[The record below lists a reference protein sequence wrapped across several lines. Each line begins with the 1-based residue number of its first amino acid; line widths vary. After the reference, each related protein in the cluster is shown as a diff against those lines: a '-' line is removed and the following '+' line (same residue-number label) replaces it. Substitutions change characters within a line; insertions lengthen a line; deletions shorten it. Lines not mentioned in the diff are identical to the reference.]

1 MKNIRVARRYA
12 VALMADCTVQKNIES
27 TAKDMELIW
36 KTLSESRELRLFVA
50 SPIVSQAKKR
60 KVFAE
65 LWGGSI
71 GKDTQT
77 FISLLTEKSREG
89 VLLDVAEQFK
99 VLHDE
104 FLGIVNV
111 EVKTAVEFNYAQEKE
126 LRLQLEQLM
135 NKKTRL
141 QFVIDKTI
149 KGGLIIRIGDTVL
162 DSSVTRQ
169 LQVMRERFLA
179 GQAA

>member
-1 MKNIRVARRYA
+1 MKNTRVARRYA
-12 VALMADCTVQKNIES
+12 VALMADSVHQKNIEG
-27 TAKDMELIW
+27 TAKDMELIG

-60 KVFAE
+60 KVFIE
-65 LWGGSI
+65 LWGSSI
-71 GKDTQT
+71 GKDTQA
-77 FISLLTEKSREG
+77 FIGLLTEKSREA
-89 VLLDVAEQFK
+89 VLLDVTEEFK
-99 VLHDE
+99 ILHDE

-111 EVKTAVEFNYAQEKE
+111 EVKTAVEFTYAQEKE

-135 NKKTRL
+135 NKKVRL
-141 QFVIDKTI
+141 HFVNDKTI
-149 KGGLIIRIGDTVL
+149 KAGLVIRIGDTVL

-169 LQVMRERFLA
+169 LELMRGRFLA